1 MELLVAREGKHR
13 IPRSQPGPPRRFRF
27 PRDGTVSLTPSFARP
42 YNAPVPT
49 RSPGRFGGRHDTVRI
64 FWIDPLNTD
73 PHFLNLMSIVLQ
85 EHGHD
90 VHVRSIARHAFP
102 PPPGVHWTPFLK
114 LARRPFTLKH
124 RKRTALRL
132 LAGYPFHWLRAIRHA
147 QALRAKAVLVTANLT
162 LPGVD
167 AWAMRVLARRG
178 IASVALV
185 HRPFRTDPT
194 RSRPRLGWFASAR
207 GRGAA
212 ASPARSGPGRSYRAA
227 AKILVMS
234 DYARE
239 QAQRLCGLP
248 DHRFSKFP
256 HPHFQPV
263 LDRHCTNREL
273 AGRLSQWAGGAP
285 VVGFLSNHRAE
296 QGLDDLLSAL
306 GVLDARHARWRLLLV
321 SSSVSKAHPAE
332 VEERLARLG
341 FRERCRSLWAPYS
354 QADLKACLAATS
366 LVVTPYRFATQ
377 SGVQALAA
385 GAGIPVVTTDA
396 GGLPEA
402 VRPGVNG
409 EVAPVGDPER
419 LAEAILRVIG
429 RLEHYRS
436 GARAC
441 RDALHCPRQAADAVV
456 DTLSAAA
463 EPGTPREG
471 TDGRRPVPI
480 PPSRSRANRTR

>member
-1 MELLVAREGKHR
+1 MR
-13 IPRSQPGPPRRFRF
+13 
-27 PRDGTVSLTPSFARP
+27 
-42 YNAPVPT
+42 PVPT
-49 RSPGRFGGRHDTVRI
+49 RFPRRFGGRHDIVRI

-90 VHVRSIARHAFP
+90 VHVRSIARYAFP
-102 PPPGVHWTPFLK
+102 PPSGVHWTPFLK
-114 LARRPFTLKH
+114 LARRPFTLKD

-185 HRPFRTDPT
+185 HRPFRTDST
-194 RSRPRLGWFASAR
+194 RSRPRPGWFDSAR
-207 GRGAA
+207 ARGAA
-212 ASPARSGPGRSYRAA
+212 ASSARPGLGRSYRAA

-239 QAQRLCGLP
+239 QAQRLYGLP
-248 DHRFSKFP
+248 GDRFSKFP

-263 LDRHCTNREL
+263 LDRHSINREL
-273 AGRLSQWAGGAP
+273 AGRLSQWAGNAP

-306 GVLDARHARWRLLLV
+306 RVLDAHHARWRLLLV
-321 SSSVSKAHPAE
+321 SSSVSKAYPAE

-341 FRERCRSLWAPYS
+341 FRERCWSLWAPYS

-377 SGVQALAA
+377 SGVHALAA

-402 VRPGVNG
+402 LRPGVNG
-409 EVAPVGDPER
+409 EVAPVGEPER

-429 RLEHYRS
+429 RIEHYRS

-441 RDALHCPRQAADAVV
+441 RDALHCPRQAADAVA

-463 EPGTPREG
+463 EPGSPREG
-471 TDGRRPVPI
+471 ADGRRAVPI
-480 PPSRSRANRTR
+480 PPSRSRTTRTR